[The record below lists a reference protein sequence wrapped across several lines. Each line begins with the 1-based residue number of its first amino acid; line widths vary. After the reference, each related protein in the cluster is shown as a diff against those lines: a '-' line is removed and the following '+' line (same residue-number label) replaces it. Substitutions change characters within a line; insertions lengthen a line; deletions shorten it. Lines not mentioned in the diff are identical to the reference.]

1 MKVRQLHRILW
12 PLVLGFMSMPLISA
26 AGVPASAA
34 PPTPVQAAWNSF
46 QATIAT
52 ATATAQAQP
61 NATGAQNHADA
72 AAYVNEL
79 AQFDLDNQ
87 LVTLDP
93 DHPILFR
100 EPDPFS
106 VPGLDPPN
114 PSGIYNPDNVNYI
127 AVISGAGTYQ
137 IKGLRGNAVDLE
149 FQAET
154 GFPGN
159 DSTAPAT
166 ATLSLPELAIDSNG
180 TYTINIG
187 QEPKSG
193 NWLPTTPETS
203 LISIRETF
211 NNWGSAVPDQLSL
224 VRTDQTGPPLVHLST
239 AQLVSALNAASAE
252 VTEEGTFWDSFWTG
266 ILAELPTN
274 VVLPAAPTVGGLP
287 NQISSLDHFDLAPG
301 QALVINVAPDTNA
314 GFQGLEV
321 ADVWGQ
327 TLPYATHESSLNG
340 TQAFLGSDGI
350 YHFVVSAT
358 DPGVPNWIDTDGHD
372 QGFVFLRWQHLT
384 GPFTSAD
391 SPSGEVVPLSDL
403 SSVLPPATPTVTPRQ
418 RAVSLFLR
426 DLSVARRI
434 VTSSDPALPVLANYL
449 TQLTF
454 QIGPAALH
462 TVYPPNVP

>member
-12 PLVLGFMSMPLISA
+12 PLVLGFMSMPLVSA

-61 NATGAQNHADA
+61 NATGAQNQADA

-166 ATLSLPELAIDSNG
+166 ATLSLPSWPS
-180 TYTINIG
+180 T
-187 QEPKSG
+187 
-193 NWLPTTPETS
+193 PTARTPS
-203 LISIRETF
+203 
-211 NNWGSAVPDQLSL
+211 
-224 VRTDQTGPPLVHLST
+224 
-239 AQLVSALNAASAE
+239 
-252 VTEEGTFWDSFWTG
+252 
-266 ILAELPTN
+266 
-274 VVLPAAPTVGGLP
+274 
-287 NQISSLDHFDLAPG
+287 
-301 QALVINVAPDTNA
+301 
-314 GFQGLEV
+314 
-321 ADVWGQ
+321 
-327 TLPYATHESSLNG
+327 
-340 TQAFLGSDGI
+340 
-350 YHFVVSAT
+350 
-358 DPGVPNWIDTDGHD
+358 
-372 QGFVFLRWQHLT
+372 
-384 GPFTSAD
+384 TSARSRRAATG
-391 SPSGEVVPLSDL
+391 SPRHQRPR
-403 SSVLPPATPTVTPRQ
+403 SSRYVKRSTTGAPQCR
-418 RAVSLFLR
+418 
-426 DLSVARRI
+426 
-434 VTSSDPALPVLANYL
+434 TS
-449 TQLTF
+449 
-454 QIGPAALH
+454 
-462 TVYPPNVP
+462 